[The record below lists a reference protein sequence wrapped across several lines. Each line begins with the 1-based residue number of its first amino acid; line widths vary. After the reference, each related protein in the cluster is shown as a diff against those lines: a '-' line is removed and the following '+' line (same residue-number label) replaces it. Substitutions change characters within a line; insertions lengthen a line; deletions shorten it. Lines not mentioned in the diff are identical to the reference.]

1 MTREMEYLAYLY
13 ACGSRGV
20 QAQPPD
26 YPVNWLRLFQ
36 IAAEQSIFHTV
47 AVAVRQ
53 NELGCPDDIKRS
65 TVPYLRRDGLKNVL
79 TTDGILDLVGE
90 MEARGIPVLII
101 KGIDVAR
108 CYANPECRIS
118 SDTDLLIR
126 PQDEEKAYELLTESG
141 FQMKKRREESNHG
154 IGHHPTF
161 GQVELHIKLLADFYQ
176 NVKIKDWQL
185 DDRAMRFREKQEYLG
200 KTYYAMEPTDN
211 LLFLTHHMLKH
222 FMYDGLGLRMMM
234 DNTLY
239 AIQHSEQI
247 DRERYARSLLDT
259 NFYHVMQVIFGAM
272 VKYCGFCREDFPIE
286 PSRDDEQIDL
296 IMTDL
301 EESGVQGLKNES
313 ERVEA
318 WHYYR
323 CKTMHDTNDREQ
335 LSAIK
340 KDIRTEYGR
349 SLFPTVEHLSIKYP
363 RLRRHKWQYPFC
375 WTHRFVTRGVKTFF
389 FTNTRAE
396 TDVTKLSEGG
406 QKKAALFRS
415 LGLMP

>member
-141 FQMKKRREESNHG
+141 FQMKKRRERK
-154 IGHHPTF
+154 P
-161 GQVELHIKLLADFYQ
+161 
-176 NVKIKDWQL
+176 
-185 DDRAMRFREKQEYLG
+185 
-200 KTYYAMEPTDN
+200 
-211 LLFLTHHMLKH
+211 
-222 FMYDGLGLRMMM
+222 
-234 DNTLY
+234 
-239 AIQHSEQI
+239 
-247 DRERYARSLLDT
+247 
-259 NFYHVMQVIFGAM
+259 
-272 VKYCGFCREDFPIE
+272 
-286 PSRDDEQIDL
+286 
-296 IMTDL
+296 
-301 EESGVQGLKNES
+301 
-313 ERVEA
+313 
-318 WHYYR
+318 
-323 CKTMHDTNDREQ
+323 
-335 LSAIK
+335 
-340 KDIRTEYGR
+340 
-349 SLFPTVEHLSIKYP
+349 
-363 RLRRHKWQYPFC
+363 
-375 WTHRFVTRGVKTFF
+375 
-389 FTNTRAE
+389 
-396 TDVTKLSEGG
+396 
-406 QKKAALFRS
+406 
-415 LGLMP
+415 